1 MAESAGPGVSEP
13 RKKLCRGWR
22 RGPRVCTRRP
32 PAGCIASL
40 GPQYCAPQEKG
51 GNQGCHAGKGK
62 VDWLGPGCVC
72 VWRGGGR
79 SGLSWPGQG
88 HGAGERGGL
97 ESGRPQ
103 RADLAAPELGPR
115 NWELGALAGAASF
128 GTDQEVRRIGARRL
142 GIKPWTSAARPG
154 LLLQPHLYPLGL
166 RLRLVLPAPGTLKP
180 AGVERKQIIL
190 S

>member
-1 MAESAGPGVSEP
+1 MQGLAPRPPGVHPPPS
-13 RKKLCRGWR
+13 CRLHRLFG
-22 RGPRVCTRRP
+22 
-32 PAGCIASL
+32 ASVL
-40 GPQYCAPQEKG
+40 RTP
-51 GNQGCHAGKGK
+51 GKGRESGLPRWQRQSGLAGAG
-62 VDWLGPGCVC
+62 VCVC

-180 AGVERKQIIL
+180 AGVERKQVIL

>member
-62 VDWLGPGCVC
+62 VDWLGPGCAGCEVHGAWLL
-72 VWRGGGR
+72 V
-79 SGLSWPGQG
+79 SVPGLS
-88 HGAGERGGL
+88 EC
-97 ESGRPQ
+97 
-103 RADLAAPELGPR
+103 
-115 NWELGALAGAASF
+115 GALCSLH
-128 GTDQEVRRIGARRL
+128 T
-142 GIKPWTSAARPG
+142 
-154 LLLQPHLYPLGL
+154 
-166 RLRLVLPAPGTLKP
+166 
-180 AGVERKQIIL
+180 
-190 S
+190 